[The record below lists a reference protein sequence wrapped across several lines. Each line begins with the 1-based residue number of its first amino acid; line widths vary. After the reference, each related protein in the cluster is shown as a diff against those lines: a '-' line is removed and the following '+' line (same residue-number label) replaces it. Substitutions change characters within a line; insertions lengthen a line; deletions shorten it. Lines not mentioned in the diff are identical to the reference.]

1 MQSFVTIFIIN
12 LSVAKKNTGASRS
25 AKKVHVLF
33 QRQRSKKMFGVIAL
47 MGQILSR
54 DVCPDFF
61 IKDPF
66 FLKSE
71 VFQPWNFRSFFPR

>member
-12 LSVAKKNTGASRS
+12 LSVEKKHWRLPFC
-25 AKKVHVLF
+25 KKKF
-33 QRQRSKKMFGVIAL
+33 TFYSKGKEVKKIFGVIAL
-47 MGQILSR
+47 MGQILSH
-54 DVCPDFF
+54 DVCPAFSF
-61 IKDPF
+61 KDPF